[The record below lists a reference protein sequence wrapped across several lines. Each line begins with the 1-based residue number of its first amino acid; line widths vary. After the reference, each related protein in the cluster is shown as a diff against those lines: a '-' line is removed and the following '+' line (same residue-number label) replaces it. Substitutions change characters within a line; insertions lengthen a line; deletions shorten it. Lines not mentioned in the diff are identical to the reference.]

1 MQKRDRLKPKQL
13 RLGAAFLAVSLLFF
27 ALGYQ
32 SNGGSKSFSW
42 LRFGNG
48 STVKAGA
55 DVSVNVEDIYDTL
68 REKFDGDLRPDEIE
82 NGIRKGLVSA
92 TGDPY
97 TTYFTKDEYADFQK
111 SLNGEFSGIGAQL
124 GLDGDQLVVIAP
136 LDGFPAQKA
145 GLSSG
150 EAILEINGESTE
162 GMSVDTAVGKIRGEA
177 GTKVKL
183 KLAKIGQGIREI
195 DITRENVKVDSVKS
209 EVLEGNIGYIK
220 ISQFSTD
227 TYSLASK
234 AVSDFK
240 VKGITRVILDL
251 RNNGGGYVDSAVNV
265 AGLWL
270 DSKTVLSERARGKE
284 IENRRTTGS
293 PTLNLSDESNK
304 LVVLVNSGSASAS
317 EILAAALQ
325 EEGGVK
331 LVGEQ
336 TFGKGSVQDVTQLK
350 DGGSLKVTIAHWFT
364 PKGKSIDK
372 EGIKPDI
379 DVKLNSGDS
388 SNDSQ
393 KQRALEV
400 LKAS

>member
-32 SNGGSKSFSW
+32 SNGGSKSFS
-42 LRFGNG
+42 

-183 KLAKIGQGIREI
+183 KLM
-195 DITRENVKVDSVKS
+195 
-209 EVLEGNIGYIK
+209 
-220 ISQFSTD
+220 
-227 TYSLASK
+227 
-234 AVSDFK
+234 
-240 VKGITRVILDL
+240 
-251 RNNGGGYVDSAVNV
+251 
-265 AGLWL
+265 
-270 DSKTVLSERARGKE
+270 
-284 IENRRTTGS
+284 
-293 PTLNLSDESNK
+293 
-304 LVVLVNSGSASAS
+304 
-317 EILAAALQ
+317 
-325 EEGGVK
+325 
-331 LVGEQ
+331 VG
-336 TFGKGSVQDVTQLK
+336 DM
-350 DGGSLKVTIAHWFT
+350 
-364 PKGKSIDK
+364 
-372 EGIKPDI
+372 
-379 DVKLNSGDS
+379 
-388 SNDSQ
+388 
-393 KQRALEV
+393 
-400 LKAS
+400 